1 MIKRL
6 VKSYF
11 VHKQQFLEIMPCWVI
26 YYVFLGS
33 ALGWSI
39 YGHNELQE
47 VKKGCTPTVTTMSRK
62 HPANN
67 VSSMN

>member
-11 VHKQQFLEIMPCWVI
+11 VHKQQFLEIMPCWVL
-26 YYVFLGS
+26 YYVFFGS

-39 YGHNELQE
+39 YGHKELQE
-47 VKKGCTPTVTTMSRK
+47 VKKASTPNFTAMSRI